1 MSDNDIVNKVSNS
14 LFFKDKFKLIYNL
27 FGCSNLMKIEDTE
40 KTVYIDKLNN
50 NVLLTKSFQVDNPN
64 IKVSITPSNF

>member
-1 MSDNDIVNKVSNS
+1 MNDNDIVNKVSNS
-14 LFFKDKFKLIYNL
+14 LFFKDKFRMIYNL
-27 FGCSNLMKIEDTE
+27 FGYSNLMKIEDTE

-64 IKVSITPSNF
+64 MKVSITPPNF

>member
-1 MSDNDIVNKVSNS
+1 M
-14 LFFKDKFKLIYNL
+14 IYNL
-27 FGCSNLMKIEDTE
+27 FGYSNLMKIEDTE

-64 IKVSITPSNF
+64 IKVSITPPNF